1 MTVAVASYQRRE
13 PLLRLLRE
21 LDAQAAAAP
30 ELGRDLDVVVVL
42 DGSTDGSRE
51 AVEAERWHVPVRVH
65 WQRNRGLAAARNVG
79 LAAAG
84 DGLVWFLDD
93 DLIPSPRLLERHRTA
108 HLEGPPS
115 VVVGPCRIPPDVE
128 APAPLLHWWDD
139 FYAALEEAG
148 RIDRFDR
155 FTVAN
160 ASAPAAVIRDAGG
173 FDEGFVTY
181 GLEDYELGVR
191 LLAAGVPLRFD
202 AAAVAWHPDVP
213 PLSLLITREREL
225 GRNAARLFQ
234 LHPET
239 VDLLFPTG
247 HVPPPRRFLRRV
259 GLRRPTA
266 LHALSRLALLGW
278 RVTRGFD
285 AKVSRRCE
293 HLARASA
300 HASGVAA
307 GDPSGVLLARLLGY
321 PAPEAGGDG
330 GAGRS
335 RRRASRQPAASPRS
349 SDPTISR

>member
-30 ELGRDLDVVVVL
+30 ALARDLEIVVVL

-51 AVEAERWHVPVRVH
+51 AVEAERWHLPVRVR
-65 WQRNRGLAAARNVG
+65 WQPNRGLAAARNVG

-93 DLIPSPRLLERHRTA
+93 DLIPSPGLLERHRTA
-108 HLEGPPS
+108 HVEGPPS

-128 APAPLLHWWDD
+128 APAPLLDWWDD

-173 FDEGFVTY
+173 FDESFVTY

-191 LLAAGVPLRFD
+191 LLAAGTPLCFD
-202 AAAVAWHPDVP
+202 AAAVAWHPDIP
-213 PLSLLITREREL
+213 ALSLLITRQREL
-225 GRNAARLFQ
+225 GRNAARLAR

-239 VDLLFPTG
+239 TDLLFPAG
-247 HVPPPRRFLRRV
+247 HVPPPRRFLRRLH
-259 GLRRPTA
+259 LRRPATLQA
-266 LHALSRLALLGW
+266 FSRLALLGW
-278 RVTRGFD
+278 RVTRG
-285 AKVSRRCE
+285 VHTTLGRRCE
-293 HLARASA
+293 HVARAAA

-307 GDPSGVLLARLLGY
+307 GDPSGALLARLLGY
-321 PAPEAGGDG
+321 PAPEATRAA
-330 GAGRS
+330 AGPS
-335 RRRASRQPAASPRS
+335 RRRASRQPAASPR
-349 SDPTISR
+349 